1 MGLLNEDQ
9 LNDIMSNVH
18 VCDEDWFEELL
29 RMWNDRQTTYQ
40 IERGNKMND
49 YEKTIEVLQNR
60 VRALEQLIQPVNGV
74 AESVK
79 WQPKG
84 GNFFIQSNGKVSEVV
99 GGSDTPHKEFGVE
112 RTTQQQAER
121 AAVEMRRFNRLLA
134 LRDELCGDEVV
145 NWRSND
151 SKFHIHF
158 HTTDKIWF
166 VGLEFQCQFI
176 MPYFTSQ
183 EAAQKAC
190 DMLNSGEVE
199 L

>member
-1 MGLLNEDQ
+1 M
-9 LNDIMSNVH
+9 NDIENIKSYWNEISKLTTQR
-18 VCDEDWFEELL
+18 DELL
-29 RMWNDRQTTYQ
+29 A
-40 IERGNKMND
+40 K
-49 YEKTIEVLQNR
+49 
-60 VRALEQLIQPVNGV
+60 V
-74 AESVK
+74 AELESRIVSEPVK

-84 GNFFIQSNGKVSEVV
+84 GNFFIQSNGKMSEVV

-112 RTTQQQAER
+112 RPERQQAER

-145 NWRSND
+145 NWSSND
-151 SKFHIHF
+151 SKFYIHF
-158 HTTDKIWF
+158 HTTDKVWF

-176 MPYFTSQ
+176 MPYFTTQ
-183 EAAQKAC
+183 ETAQKAC